1 MDFRTSLN
9 TIGDA
14 EFEFIK
20 NLVYKQAGIFL
31 APHKKIMVQSRL
43 NARLRT
49 LGITS
54 FENYVAKLKL
64 DPKFATDEMQE
75 LINRITTNKTDFFR
89 ENHHFEFL
97 KNQYFPALEQ
107 AAASG
112 GSKNLRIWCSASS
125 TGEEPY
131 SIAIIVYD
139 YFNAKPGW
147 NCKIYASDIDT
158 QVIAT
163 AKKGLYRD
171 DRLEP
176 VSEAMKTKHFIKTVE
191 KDHVFYE
198 AKPHLKAL
206 IDFRQINLLHF
217 PFPITEKLDLIF
229 CRNVVI
235 YFDKQTQKTLFQNF
249 EASLKPKG
257 YLILGHSETMFGI
270 SDSFKFLG
278 HTIYQRKE

>member
-9 TIGDA
+9 TIGDT

-131 SIAIIVYD
+131 SIAITVYD
-139 YFNAKPGW
+139 YFNAKLGW

-163 AKKGLYRD
+163 AKKGIYRD

-217 PFPITEKLDLIF
+217 PFPITDKLDLIF

-235 YFDKQTQKTLFQNF
+235 YFDKQTQKTLFHNF
-249 EASLKPKG
+249 EVSLKPKG

-278 HTIYQRKE
+278 HTIYQKKE